1 MDLSAAE
8 VGYFITQVAN
18 SAASFGV
25 AKDDLTVV
33 GNALNSFFGVRCA
46 APVTVVKSQGPQL
59 QAICIDST
67 CPLAPNA
74 TCSAYGN
81 ATRPSVAISSLVPS
95 ATATASA
102 TQSGSA
108 SSTGTPTP
116 APTTGGAAT
125 YGFSMAAVAVGI
137 AAYML

>member
-25 AKDDLTVV
+25 AKDDLTIV
-33 GNALNSFFGVRCA
+33 GNALSSFFGVRCS
-46 APVTVVKSQGPQL
+46 APVTVVKAQGPQL

-67 CPLAPNA
+67 CPFAPNA

-81 ATRPSVAISSLVPS
+81 ATEPSVAVSSLFPS
-95 ATATASA
+95 ATATE
-102 TQSGSA
+102 SGGA

-137 AAYML
+137 AAFML

>member
-25 AKDDLTVV
+25 AKDDLTIV
-33 GNALNSFFGVRCA
+33 GNALSSFFGVRCS
-46 APVTVVKSQGPQL
+46 APVTVVKAQG
-59 QAICIDST
+59 IDST

-81 ATRPSVAISSLVPS
+81 ATEPSVAVSSLVPS
-95 ATATASA
+95 TTATK
-102 TQSGSA
+102 SGGA

-125 YGFSMAAVAVGI
+125 YGFSMAAVAVGM
-137 AAYML
+137 AAFML

>member
-25 AKDDLTVV
+25 AKDDLTIV
-33 GNALNSFFGVRCA
+33 GNALSSFFGVRCS
-46 APVTVVKSQGPQL
+46 APVTVVKAQGPQL

-81 ATRPSVAISSLVPS
+81 ATEPSVAVSSLVPS
-95 ATATASA
+95 TTA
-102 TQSGSA
+102 TQSGGA

-125 YGFSMAAVAVGI
+125 YGFSMAAVAVGM
-137 AAYML
+137 AAFML